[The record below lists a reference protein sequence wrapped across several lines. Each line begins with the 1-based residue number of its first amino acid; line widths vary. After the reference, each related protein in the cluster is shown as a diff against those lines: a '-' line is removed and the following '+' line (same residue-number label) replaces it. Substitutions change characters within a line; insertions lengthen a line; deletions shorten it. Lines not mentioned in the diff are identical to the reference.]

1 MLVALHLAV
10 KSSAI
15 FLQKV
20 TGHTRIYQILI
31 VCIWDNSPFVCIEG
45 LQCYLEQAL
54 KKKL

>member
-45 LQCYLEQAL
+45 LQCYLEQTL